1 MKIKHNLN
9 SHGFTLMEILFVLLI
24 IALIVSFAVPAI
36 RSARLDAKNAQA
48 KTALKKLAEAR
59 RSFYQYNNGV
69 DIHGG
74 ELVYTPN
81 NLEGLRTT
89 ISTEPCNTPSAT
101 GKPSSSYGSSSLLPD
116 YLFRC
121 GFLDWRDFAGLPYEF
136 KTCYLNGVGDNRC
149 EPKDRYAIAYSAND
163 EEVGNKYRLSC
174 GYYMYIGTDMKVQE
188 VECSD

>member
-69 DIHGG
+69 DITGNSVAYAPN
-74 ELVYTPN
+74 EL
-81 NLEGLRTT
+81 EQLRSD
-89 ISTEPCNTPSAT
+89 ISTLPCDAPSAT
-101 GKPSSSYGSSSLLPD
+101 GKPSNSYGLSGSPD

-136 KTCYLNGVGDNRC
+136 KICYLNGYGDNRC